1 MTTKEFSEQ
10 FDILYNNIG
19 SNAAPGLD
27 EYEKSVFLTKAQY
40 ELIKNNFNPQGN
52 KYKEGF
58 DGSPKRQMDFSTLV
72 AFSSP
77 AKVQSTQGNPH
88 PKFDDRSQL
97 YILPQDFLFILN
109 ESATVTVD
117 NVSRNINIIPITY
130 MDYSRMMEK
139 PYKQPLKNQGWRL
152 LEQDSTG
159 LYVTEIIVK
168 EGLDITNYKIRY
180 VKKPL
185 PIILTD
191 LESLDVSIDGVQR
204 VTECNLDPSIHPE
217 ILQRAVEL
225 AKAAYMGDANS
236 VIQLGERSE

>member
-10 FDILYNNIG
+10 FDVLYNNIG

-27 EYEKSVFLTKAQY
+27 DYEKSVFLTKAQY

-77 AKVQSTQGNPH
+77 TKVQSTSEDPH
-88 PKFDDRSQL
+88 SKFDDRSQL

-117 NVSRNINIIPITY
+117 NVPRNINIIPITY

-191 LESLDVSIDGVQR
+191 LKSLDVSIDGVQM
-204 VTECNLDPSIHPE
+204 VTECSLDPSTHPE

-236 VIQLGERSE
+236 VIKLGERSE